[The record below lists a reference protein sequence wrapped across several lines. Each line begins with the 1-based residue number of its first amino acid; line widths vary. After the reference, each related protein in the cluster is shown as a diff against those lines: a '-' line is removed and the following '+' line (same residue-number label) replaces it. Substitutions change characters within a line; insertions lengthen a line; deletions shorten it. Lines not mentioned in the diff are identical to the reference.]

1 MLTLGLIKNQFSI
14 SHLVCTTGE
23 SHNIDRDVFGHLHL
37 GLELLHLLEGGFD
50 LSINSHLLDSLLIG
64 LFHPLLDPSLLLL
77 LSLLLEDIVI
87 LDCCN
92 KLNQSK

>member
-1 MLTLGLIKNQFSI
+1 M
-14 SHLVCTTGE
+14 CTTGE

-37 GLELLHLLEGGFD
+37 GLELLHLLEGGRD
-50 LSINSHLLDSLLIG
+50 LSINSHLLDG
-64 LFHPLLDPSLLLL
+64 LFHHLLELSLLLL
-77 LSLLLEDIVI
+77 LSLLLEGIVI